1 MKRLIATIALALL
14 VVPATFAGEQSLLA
28 RVTVFTGPAAMLV
41 PTIIN
46 RPAGDYKPEIARSI
60 HGTFAYG
67 KYLCLPRAV
76 AKRIKK
82 TKLGHYPFVRAKS
95 VAS

>member
-28 RVTVFTGPAAMLV
+28 RVTVYWASGDAGS
-41 PTIIN
+41 TIIN

-60 HGTFAYG
+60 HGTLLMA
-67 KYLCLPRAV
+67 A
-76 AKRIKK
+76 A
-82 TKLGHYPFVRAKS
+82 
-95 VAS
+95 